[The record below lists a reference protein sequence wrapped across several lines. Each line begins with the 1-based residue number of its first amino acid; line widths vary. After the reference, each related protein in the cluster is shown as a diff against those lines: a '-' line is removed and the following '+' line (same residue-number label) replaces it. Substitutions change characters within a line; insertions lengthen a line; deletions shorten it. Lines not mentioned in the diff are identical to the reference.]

1 MSTTLLNKDTVTRK
15 WYVLDAAGKP
25 MGKTAALAA
34 DLLRGKLKT
43 DYTPHVDC
51 GDFVII
57 INAEQAVLTGK
68 KLEQKYYRTH
78 SGYPGGLHET
88 QYKKLMK
95 DKPELAMR
103 LAVRGMLQKNTIAQ
117 WQLKR
122 LKIYRGGEH
131 EHAAVFQ
138 LGRKKIAFRN
148 GISRFARRCRH
159 ELGQRRCHHDGNAG
173 FANAGG
179 DGTHFRRDARC
190 DDRHV
195 AAGIEHGRSVRE
207 VVDRDAGLRRG
218 ARERRAHIRHK
229 VGGSG
234 VVKQDGNAQRN
245 RAGGVHVHRFLEN
258 SHDID
263 RQLHG

>member
-1 MSTTLLNKDTVTRK
+1 MSTFMQKKESVVRK
-15 WYVLDAAGKP
+15 WYILDAANKP
-25 MGKTAALAA
+25 LGKTAVAAA

-122 LKIYRGGEH
+122 LKIYRGAEH
-131 EHAAVFQ
+131 PHAAQKPEVW
-138 LGRKKIAFRN
+138 
-148 GISRFARRCRH
+148 
-159 ELGQRRCHHDGNAG
+159 
-173 FANAGG
+173 
-179 DGTHFRRDARC
+179 
-190 DDRHV
+190 DR
-195 AAGIEHGRSVRE
+195 
-207 VVDRDAGLRRG
+207 
-218 ARERRAHIRHK
+218 
-229 VGGSG
+229 
-234 VVKQDGNAQRN
+234 
-245 RAGGVHVHRFLEN
+245 
-258 SHDID
+258 
-263 RQLHG
+263 